1 MVNEMRVVFRVDAS
15 LNIGTGHVMRC
26 LALAHALTDKGVRCD
41 FICREH
47 PGNLVGLIR
56 DSGYVVYTLPTNRD
70 HDVHF
75 SHSTWL
81 GSTQEQDFQ
90 GCVPILKLLKPDWIV
105 ADHYALDARW
115 EHAISFHCRKLMVI
129 DDLADRPH
137 ECELLLDQTYGR
149 EPQHYRKLVPT
160 GCPLLCGSQ
169 YALLRHEFSALRDYS
184 LRRRG
189 SRVVSELL
197 VSMGGVDIT
206 NTSCAVLQSLRATSL
221 PAACRITV
229 VMGQTAPWL
238 YEVQEKAANMPWSTR
253 VLVGVR
259 DMAQLMADS
268 DLAIGAAGSTTW
280 ERCCLGLPSA
290 LLVVAD
296 NQRYAAQLLARTQAV
311 HIIDGG
317 SQLGASIVRFID
329 DMINGNGQLEKSCLS
344 ASCVTDGHGCEKV
357 TKYLLSIGSK

>member
-1 MVNEMRVVFRVDAS
+1 
-15 LNIGTGHVMRC
+15 MRC
-26 LALAHALTDKGVRCD
+26 LALAHALSDKGVKCD

-47 PGNLVGLIR
+47 LGNLVGLIR
-56 DSGYVVYTLPTNRD
+56 DSGYIVYALPISRD
-70 HDVHF
+70 HDVHV

-90 GCVPILKLLKPDWIV
+90 GCVPILEVLKPDWV
-105 ADHYALDARW
+105 VVDHYALDACW
-115 EHAISFHCRKLMVI
+115 EHAISFHCRRLMVI

-149 EPQHYRKLVPT
+149 KPKHYIKLVPT
-160 GCPLLCGSQ
+160 GCSLLCGSQ
-169 YALLRHEFSALRDYS
+169 YALLRHEFPALRDYS

-206 NTSCAVLQSLRATSL
+206 NTSCAVLQSLRSTSL
-221 PAACRITV
+221 PAGCRITV

-238 YEVQEKAANMPWSTR
+238 YEVQEQAANMPWSTR

-259 DMAQLMADS
+259 NMAQLIADS

-311 HIIDGG
+311 RIIDGE
-317 SQLGASIVRFID
+317 SRLQASIVRFVD
-329 DMINGNGQLEKSCLS
+329 DMINGDGLLEKSCLS
-344 ASCVTDGHGCEKV
+344 ASSVTDGQGCARVIKH
-357 TKYLLSIGSK
+357 LLSIGSN

>member
-1 MVNEMRVVFRVDAS
+1 MRVVFRVDAS
-15 LNIGTGHVMRC
+15 LQIGTGHVMRC
-26 LALAHALTDKGVRCD
+26 LTLAHALADKGVKCD

-56 DSGYVVYTLPTNRD
+56 DRGYIAYALPTSRD
-70 HDVHF
+70 HDVHL

-81 GSTQEQDFQ
+81 GATQEQDVQ
-90 GCVPILKLLKPDWIV
+90 GCIPILNVLKPDWIV
-105 ADHYALDARW
+105 VDHYALDARW
-115 EHAISFHCRKLMVI
+115 EHGISFHCRRLMAI

-137 ECELLLDQTYGR
+137 ECDFLLDQTYGR
-149 EPQHYRKLVPT
+149 TSNHYRKFVPT
-160 GCPLLCGSQ
+160 GCLLLCGSQ
-169 YALLRHEFSALRDYS
+169 YALLRPEFPILRDYS
-184 LRRRG
+184 LRRRR
-189 SRVVSELL
+189 SPAVSELL

-206 NTSCAVLQSLRATSL
+206 NTACAVLQAMHATSL

-238 YEVQEKAANMPWSTR
+238 YEVQEQAANLPWSTR

-290 LLVVAD
+290 ILVVAD
-296 NQRYAAQLLARTQAV
+296 NQRYAAQLLAKNQAV
-311 HIIDGG
+311 RIIDGG
-317 SQLGASIVRFID
+317 SGLQASIVRFVD
-329 DMINGNGQLEKSCLS
+329 DMINGNGLLEKSCIS
-344 ASCVTDGHGCEKV
+344 ASCVTDGQGCARVIKH
-357 TKYLLSIGSK
+357 LFSIGGN